1 MRIKLSTRLII
12 WVGLPA
18 TLLFGGVV
26 WTASQRSFERV
37 LEQTEQYTRGLA
49 QLHADR
55 LDGKLSRA
63 AKIPES
69 LAIALESELFD
80 SEEKLQNY
88 LRDTIQQSPEIYGS
102 CLAFEPESFTPGKH
116 YYAPYYYRKDGH
128 AEFVQ
133 LGNPQYDYFRWQWY
147 ARPKKENRA
156 LWSDPYFDEGGGN
169 VLMTTYSVPFHRGG
183 AFWGIA
189 TLDISLPQLVAEAE
203 QLSVGQRGYAFI
215 VSRNGQFLAY
225 PEKSKIM
232 QATIQDANPEL
243 ARRMLAL
250 ESGIM
255 RTREPAGGRD
265 AWVAYAP
272 VQAGE
277 FSLAIVYPQSEVL
290 AEAMELQK
298 ELLVLGG
305 AGLLALFGAII
316 IVARSITRP
325 ITRLAQ
331 AAQEVSSGELD
342 QRLDIRTRTEE
353 VRHLTNA
360 FRKMTRDL
368 RMQMQELRYT
378 TSMQQRL
385 EGELAAARSIQM
397 SMMTRSFPAFPDRRE
412 IDLHAVVK
420 PARAVGGDFYDFY
433 FLDPDHLCLLIGDV
447 AGKGVPAALFMAV
460 SKTLLKANA
469 GRATSPAEL
478 FRKVNEELCVDSTSG
493 MFVSLVLAVLN
504 VRTGEV
510 EICNAGHPA
519 PLRVTIGN
527 NITSLDGKSGVA
539 LGAWPGISYQVS
551 HHKLTPGDT
560 LVFFTDGITEALS
573 PKEQFYSAGR
583 LQRVLAPLAGMPAE
597 HVTRAVVQDVRAFG
611 AEHEQSDD
619 LTLLAIRWLGPEF
632 APSTS

>member
-116 YYAPYYYRKDGH
+116 YYAPYYYRKDGR

-243 ARRMLAL
+243 ARKMLAL

-298 ELLVLGG
+298 ELLLLGG

-316 IVARSITRP
+316 IVARSIARP

-331 AAQEVSSGELD
+331 AAQEVSNGELD

-469 GRATSPAEL
+469 DRATSPAEL
-478 FRKVNEELCVDSTSG
+478 FRKVNEELCVDSSNG

-519 PLRVTIGN
+519 PLRVAIGT
-527 NITSLDGKSGVA
+527 NISSLDGKSGVA
-539 LGAWPGISYQVS
+539 LGAWPGIAYQVS

-560 LVFFTDGITEALS
+560 LVFFTDGITEAVS
-573 PKEQFYSAGR
+573 PEEQFYSAGR
-583 LQRVLAPLAGMPAE
+583 LQRVLAPLAGMSAE